1 MSMSTKK
8 SDSGA
13 TTQVRIT
20 VANVSADLV
29 FDTNASVSDVKA
41 AVSSA
46 LASGSPLT
54 LQDSRGHEIIVAGD
68 KIGFVDIG
76 AATDRRV
83 GFGAL

>member
-1 MSMSTKK
+1 MSTKK

-13 TTQVRIT
+13 ATQVRIS

-29 FDTNASVSDVKA
+29 FETNSSVAEVKS
-41 AVSSA
+41 AVATA
-46 LASGSPLT
+46 LAGGTALN
-54 LQDSRGHEIIVAGD
+54 LQDSSGHEIIVAGD

-76 AATDRRV
+76 VAADRRV